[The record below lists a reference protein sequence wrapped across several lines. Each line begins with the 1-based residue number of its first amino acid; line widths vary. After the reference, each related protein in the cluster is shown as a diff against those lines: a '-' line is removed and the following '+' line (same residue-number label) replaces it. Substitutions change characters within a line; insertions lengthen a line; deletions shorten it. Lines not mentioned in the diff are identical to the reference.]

1 MRCIRSRTPF
11 LIAVLTFVGPSA
23 VVSQSPRW
31 DPVTVNARPP
41 AVRFQALAVDPV
53 RQELIQFGGRD
64 IDVFAGP
71 IFDETWAWSHGAW
84 RQLQPVHHPSAR
96 SSSAMTHLPGSG
108 LLLFGGV
115 VELIGGT
122 ILDDTWLWDGADW
135 HAVATATRP
144 DGVSRPVLVTDEVR
158 GDVFLFDAQLDGSRM
173 WRWSAGDWTPFL
185 ENPRPVDV
193 SAALWNPSDGEIVV
207 RSLAR
212 GGLETMW
219 SWDGNQWVTRWAGQM
234 SFLIGVTFGA
244 DADVGGIVGTYVETG
259 SAGLAN
265 RTRLWR
271 AGSWASLTPA
281 PDLPP
286 GSYFVSMSQDPDT
299 GRVLGFSAD
308 ATGPY
313 WTLDLDA
320 GSVSAEFGFHGAGCT
335 GSAGTAGIS
344 AVGGS
349 LPRFGET
356 FVCEIAPLPT
366 HRLAVTWG
374 LIGRSDDHSSWG
386 VPLPIDLT
394 RIGMAR
400 CLQRTSAE
408 WDFRLQNEQGR
419 ALWSIP
425 VPSDGA
431 LEGVELF
438 LQAVVLDPA
447 ANPRGIVLSDSARM
461 RIGS

>member
-1 MRCIRSRTPF
+1 MCTSLDRSSFF
-11 LIAVLTFVGPSA
+11 LAALVMLAPSG

-31 DPVTVNARPP
+31 DPVTVGQRP
-41 AVRFQALAVDPV
+41 AAIRLQALAVDPV

-64 IDVFAGP
+64 LNIFSGP

-84 RQLQPVHHPSAR
+84 RQLQPAHHPSAR
-96 SSSAMTHLPGSG
+96 FLSAMTHLPGSG

-115 VELIGGT
+115 VDQFGGGV
-122 ILDDTWLWDGADW
+122 LDDTWLWDGADW
-135 HAVATATRP
+135 QAVATATRP

-158 GDVFLFDAQLDGSRM
+158 GDVFLFDAQSDGSRM
-173 WRWSAGDWTPFL
+173 WRWSAQDWTPFL
-185 ENPRPVDV
+185 DNPRPADV
-193 SAALWNPSDGEIVV
+193 SAALWNSFDGEIVV

-212 GGLETMW
+212 GGFETMW
-219 SWDGNQWVTRWAGQM
+219 SWDGNQWVTRWVGQI
-234 SFLIGVTFGA
+234 SFLIGVAFGA
-244 DADVGGIVGTYVETG
+244 DADVGGIVGTYAESG
-259 SAGLAN
+259 SSGLTN

-271 AGSWASLTPA
+271 AGRWTSLTPA

-299 GRVLGFSAD
+299 GRVLAFSGD

-320 GSVSAEFGFHGAGCT
+320 ESSPASFGFHGAGCT
-335 GSAGTAGIS
+335 GSAGTAGLA
-344 AVGGS
+344 AVGDS

-366 HRLAVTWG
+366 HRLAITWG
-374 LIGRSDDHSSWG
+374 LIGLSDASSPGG

-394 RIGMAR
+394 RIGMPG

-408 WDFRLQNEQGR
+408 WDVRLQNEQGR
-419 ALWSIP
+419 AVWSIP

-447 ANPRGIVLSDSARM
+447 ANPRGIVLSESARM